1 MDSILL
7 THLTKLLLLKTME
20 ISVELKQRVA
30 GSKPNA
36 LRRSG
41 QIPVNLYG
49 HDGDKSLLLTLDAKS
64 VENLIKKARINKT
77 PVEVSIPELSWK
89 GTTVI
94 KEIQTHPWKNFPYHL
109 SFHAVKA

>member
-1 MDSILL
+1 
-7 THLTKLLLLKTME
+7 ME

-41 QIPVNLYG
+41 HIPVNLYG
-49 HDGDKSLLLTLDAKS
+49 HDGDKSILLTLDAKS
-64 VENLIKKARINKT
+64 VENLIKKARIGKT

-109 SFHAVKA
+109 SFFAVKD

>member
-1 MDSILL
+1 
-7 THLTKLLLLKTME
+7 ME
-20 ISVELKQRVA
+20 IAVELKKREV

-41 QIPVNLYG
+41 HIPANLYG
-49 HDGDKSLLLTLDAKS
+49 HDGNKSILLTIDAKS
-64 VENLIKKARINKT
+64 VENLMKKARLNKT
-77 PVEVSIPELSWK
+77 PIEVSIPELSWK

-109 SFHAVKA
+109 SFHAISK